1 MRNLR
6 AIKLTIMKKTFSATL
21 FTLFISLA
29 SIAQVTIGNRPIVV
43 KPVTVGQEASL
54 TLPTLQDTL
63 KMLMMKV
70 KELEEQKLSGGK
82 KTIKVITPNASNM
95 CFPYNNSKYPN
106 QAFFQ
111 GVVVDDAICNNN
123 PNAVLMVTV
132 KTTQPMQA
140 FPVSISYDASDGKW
154 KISLQGYLVSSLAKN
169 VQCYNFNGKDQ
180 TMCPPSG
187 LYHDIGVMN
196 AVTLSPNY
204 DNKIEFNVLISER
217 ADVKLPKIRKIGG

>member
-1 MRNLR
+1 
-6 AIKLTIMKKTFSATL
+6 MKKTLSVSL
-21 FTLFISLA
+21 FALFISVA
-29 SIAQVTIGNRPIVV
+29 STAQVNVGNRPLVV

-70 KELEEQKLSGGK
+70 KELEEQKLPGGK
-82 KTIKVITPNASNM
+82 KTIKVVTPNAANM
-95 CFPYNNSKYPN
+95 CFPYSNSKYPN

-111 GVVVDDAICNNN
+111 GVVVDDAICNNK
-123 PNAVLMVTV
+123 PNAILIVTV
-132 KTTQPMQA
+132 KTTAPMQG
-140 FPVSISYDASDGKW
+140 FPVSVSYDASDGKW

-180 TMCPPSG
+180 TMCPSSG
-187 LYHDIGVMN
+187 LYHDIGIMS

-204 DNKIEFNVLISER
+204 DNKIDFNVLISER
-217 ADVKLPKIRKIGG
+217 ADVKLPKIKKIGG